1 MKSNL
6 DVFRAQLDRNHA
18 TVVALWKAR
27 YRKAVMACSVLFAC
41 MLAFIA
47 MYAVLDSERAGLV
60 ALVLAALCIAQGWVL
75 TREEHEWTMTLVQA
89 GRCSSY
95 VSLLGR
101 HPAKTQAFQ
110 IRNRPLYMADFLA
123 LQDFVDALEEGSFE
137 RCEKDAAQWLEKGM
151 PAMAGA
157 AQG

>member
-18 TVVALWKAR
+18 TVVGLWKSR
-27 YRKAVMACSVLFAC
+27 YRKGVMACTVLFAC
-41 MLAFIA
+41 MVAFIA
-47 MYAVLDSERAGLV
+47 MYLVLGSERAGLV
-60 ALVLAALCIAQGWVL
+60 ALVLAGLCIAQGWVL
-75 TREEHEWTMTLVQA
+75 TREEHEWAMTLVQA

-137 RCEKDAAQWLEKGM
+137 RSEKDAAQWLEKGM
-151 PAMAGA
+151 PALAGA